1 MTKRFID
8 LDADIL
14 EKIFFMLSV
23 DDVKRCTEVSQ
34 EWKEFI
40 TTFIYSQ
47 AKFHQRRIERNWCQ
61 EDPKYV
67 KTSEVIEG
75 GLEKPFI
82 IAATDKFLVVN
93 EYNELHHTNQKLV
106 VINVETKEAWK
117 TPTIGPTQEVDVPE
131 YIRIWKD
138 YIRYQV
144 HVNEDVLA
152 LIYANRANP
161 GYFRLMVF
169 SNVSHRKL
177 FDANISNFVGSVF
190 LSKDSVLVVFQKN
203 KLKTLQFSHEA
214 VVFRHSCVTEKALRK
229 PRVYGP
235 DNYTVSS
242 SFILFWQSTASET
255 EFFMWTYNEAEKQ
268 VKEIVFQPNFRKF
281 ANIPAEYHVFDV
293 AVVSNCFILL
303 THTMLTHTN
312 NLPRRTNIR
321 VINHDGSLVQ
331 EVKIGRYLAN
341 SGLLVNE
348 RKIFVKAFHFD
359 REILMMFDAKELC
372 FNGQH
377 EHDIQH
383 TVIEDLSMMDRAYQ
397 YYQHYFPEGG
407 RNSGFVVNDSSL
419 SKAAVVI
426 NGEKKSIV
434 ITKLDFSQLV

>member
-106 VINVETKEAWK
+106 VINVETKEVWK
-117 TPTIGPTQEVDVPE
+117 TPTIGPTQEVDVPR
-131 YIRIWKD
+131 YFRMWKD
-138 YIRYQV
+138 YIRFEV
-144 HVNEDVLA
+144 HINEDVLA
-152 LIYANRANP
+152 LIFANRAKP

-177 FDANISNFVGSVF
+177 YDAKIGSFVGSVF
-190 LSKDSVLVVFQKN
+190 LSKQSVLVVFQKN
-203 KLKTLQFSHEA
+203 KLEILQFSHEA
-214 VVFRHSCVTEKALRK
+214 FVHRHSCVTEKALRK

-242 SFILFWQSTASET
+242 SFILFWQSTATET

-268 VKEIVFQPNFRKF
+268 VKQIGFQPKFRKF
-281 ANIPAEYHVFDV
+281 ANIPSEYHVFDV
-293 AVVSNCFILL
+293 AVVSKCFIL
-303 THTMLTHTN
+303 LTHTN
-312 NLPRRTNIR
+312 NLPRLTNIR
-321 VINHDGSLVQ
+321 VINPDGSLVQ

-348 RKIFVKAFHFD
+348 RKIFVKTFQFVS
-359 REILMMFDAKELC
+359 EILMMFDAKELC

-383 TVIEDLSMMDRAYQ
+383 TVIEDLRKRDMAYQ

-407 RNSGFVVNDSSL
+407 RNSGFCVNDSSL